1 LPLKRKSRVP
11 SIPWIQ
17 ARAKGLI
24 KKYRKKTDLVEW
36 NDEMSFMNMDVFEDY
51 EKIRAVD

>member
-1 LPLKRKSRVP
+1 LKRESRVP

-51 EKIRAVD
+51 EKIKAVD